1 MDIEVPISPG
11 ELIDKMTILEIK
23 LIKIKDAQKLATV
36 KNELRILS
44 AAYSSLMKRHKSAK
58 SEVLELK
65 QKLFMVNRQLWNI
78 ENVIRSLEA
87 KKDFGTRFVEYARK
101 VYITN
106 DKRSVLK
113 LRINTLL
120 GSGISEVKEYSN
132 YR

>member
-23 LIKIKDAQKLATV
+23 LIKIKDAEKLRPV
-36 KNELRILS
+36 KKELQMLS
-44 AAYSSLMKRHKSAK
+44 AAFVSLMKRHREMKN
-58 SEVLELK
+58 EVLEQK
-65 QKLFMVNRQLWNI
+65 KKLFLANQKLWNI

-87 KKDFGTRFVEYARK
+87 KQDFGARFVQFARK

-106 DKRSVLK
+106 DKRSAIKLK
-113 LRINTLL
+113 INTLL
-120 GSGISEVKEYSN
+120 GSGISEVKEYSR